1 MRAHSKEKLFARQ
14 AYHAPAVFRILA
26 VACFLLFAGG
36 MHVSATAAQNLNSL
50 ITINKSNAEL
60 LNIMGDIEEQSNF
73 LFVYNKDVDVH
84 RNASLNVEAQPL
96 AEVLSDLFNGSGIR
110 YSVEGSYIMLSPAA
124 AGTRAL
130 QQAIT
135 VTGKVMDGAFNEPMP
150 GVAIQVQGT
159 TTGTV
164 TDLDGNFTLE
174 VPSQDAV
181 LIFSFV
187 GYKTQNITVGSQ
199 RTINVTMQE
208 DTETLEEV
216 VVTALGIQRKEKSL
230 TYSTQV
236 VGGDELTRA
245 KDANMMNSLAGKT
258 AGVQILRSSSGLGG
272 SVKINIRGSRSVSGS
287 NQPLY
292 VIDGMPINSSS
303 SESTATALGGN
314 NDGANRDN
322 GDGISNLNPDDI
334 ESMNILKGPAAA
346 ALYGASAANGVVVI
360 TTKKGKVGRTS
371 VTFNSNTTWDWA
383 AYGIPE
389 FQNSYGGT
397 TTSWG
402 EKLPAGSDYDYTDG
416 FFNTGVTTINSI
428 ALSSGSETMQ
438 TYFSYA
444 NTYGKGVV
452 GKHSLNKH
460 NFNFRETANFFDKKL
475 QLDANVNLM
484 YQDVKNRP
492 ATGGYYLNPL
502 VGLYEFPRGGS
513 VQGEPDKSFNYY
525 KNNYSILD
533 PVRNLMTQN
542 WYTTPSSFTQNP
554 YWIINRTPNDGKRYR
569 TIANL
574 TASWTFNDH
583 WKLQARGNVDFVTDT
598 YRQKMYTG
606 TDTSLAGTNGRF
618 ISDSSHDL
626 NVYGDVLLTYN
637 QTFKDFSVNASVGAS
652 IKDMSGKSVGFDS
665 FNGGMYNPNIFSVGN
680 IMLGAGGASESIYHT
695 QEQAVFFTGQLGFKD
710 WLFLDVTARNDWT
723 STLAFTKYMNKGFF
737 YPSVG
742 LTWVMND
749 ALKMP
754 EWVDLGKVRA
764 AWSKVGNGLPNYISN
779 PLNSVGAGGVISF
792 NSRAPFSELKP
803 EMTTSIEV
811 GTEWR
816 FFGSRLGIDLT
827 YYLTHTKNQLF
838 TMSAPSGSK
847 YSSYYINAGDIKN
860 EGVEIVLDGTPVMTN
875 DFRWKTSVNFA
886 LNRNTVEELPE
897 GLGYLSLGGGGGGIA
912 YELRLEEG
920 GSFGDIYGYKFMRD
934 EQGKILTETDPDRN
948 SVLPVR
954 DDSDYKKLG
963 NISPDFNLG
972 WSNTFTYKGI
982 SLYFL
987 IDGRFGGDVMSIT
1000 QSELDGYG
1008 VSKVTGDAR
1017 DRGYVELEGQRFT
1030 DVEGFYNRVGGRSGS
1045 VTEHYL
1051 YSATN
1056 IRLRELS
1063 LGYSLPKKWFEN
1075 TPVIKGIDLSLVGRN
1090 LFFFMNNAPY
1100 DPEGTMSMGNSLQGI
1115 DVFGV
1120 PSTRSFG
1127 FNVKVNF

>member
-1 MRAHSKEKLFARQ
+1 MLRM
-14 AYHAPAVFRILA
+14 LA
-26 VACFLLFAGG
+26 VACLLLFAGG
-36 MHVSATAAQNLNSL
+36 INLSATAAQSLNSL
-50 ITINKSNAEL
+50 ITINKSNATL
-60 LNIMGDIEEQSNF
+60 LDVMGAIEQQSNY
-73 LFVYNKDVDVH
+73 LFVYNKDVNVQ
-84 RNASLNVEAQPL
+84 RNASLNVEDQPL
-96 AEVLSDLFNGSGIR
+96 ADVLADLFNGSGIR
-110 YSVEGSYIMLSPAA
+110 YSVEGSYIMLSAA
-124 AGTRAL
+124 KAVDAV

-135 VTGKVMDGAFNEPMP
+135 VNGKVMDGAFNEPMP

-187 GYKTQNITVGSQ
+187 GYKTQNVTVGTQ

-208 DTETLEEV
+208 DTETLDEV
-216 VVTALGIQRKEKSL
+216 VVTALGIQKKEKSL

-258 AGVQILRSSSGLGG
+258 AGVQIMRSSSGLGG

-303 SESTATALGGN
+303 SESTATIMGGN

-383 AYGIPE
+383 AYGVPE
-389 FQNSYGGT
+389 FQNSYGGVT
-397 TTSWG
+397 QSWG
-402 EKLPAGSDYDYTDG
+402 DPISGSPDYTDG

-428 ALSSGSETMQ
+428 SLSSGSESMQ

-484 YQDVKNRP
+484 FQDVKNRP
-492 ATGGYYLNPL
+492 SSGGYYLNPL
-502 VGLYEFPRGGS
+502 VGLYEFPRGGY
-513 VQGEPDKSFNYY
+513 VQGDESKSFEYY
-525 KNNYSILD
+525 KNNYEILN
-533 PVRNLMTQN
+533 PTRNLMTQN
-542 WYTTPSSFTQNP
+542 WYTTPNSFNQNP
-554 YWIINRTPNDGKRYR
+554 YWLLNRTPNDGKRYR

-574 TASWTFNDH
+574 TAAWTFNEH
-583 WKLQARGNVDFVTDT
+583 WKLQARGNVDFVTDS
-598 YRQKMYTG
+598 YQQKMYTG

-618 ISDSSHDL
+618 ITDSSHDL

-652 IKDMSGKSVGFDS
+652 IKDMSGKSTGFDS
-665 FNGGMYNPNIFSVGN
+665 FRGGMYNPNIFTVGN
-680 IMLGAGGASESIYHT
+680 INLNAGGSYANTYHN

-723 STLAFTKYMNKGFF
+723 STLAFTKYKNKGFF

-742 LTWVMND
+742 LTWVMNE

-792 NSRAPFSELKP
+792 NTTSPFDELKP

-816 FFGSRLGIDLT
+816 FFGSRLELDLT
-827 YYLTHTKNQLF
+827 YYQTHTKNQLF
-838 TMSAPSGSK
+838 TMEAPSGSK
-847 YSSYYINAGDIKN
+847 YSQYYINAGDIKN
-860 EGVEIVLDGTPVMTN
+860 EGIEMVLGGTPVMTN
-875 DFRWKTSVNFA
+875 DFRWKTSVNFS
-886 LNRNTVEELPE
+886 LNRNKVLKLAE
-897 GLGYLSLGGGGGGIA
+897 GLGYFNICGEPSAGA
-912 YELRLEEG
+912 YAMRLEEG
-920 GSFGDIYGYKFMRD
+920 GSFGDIYGYKFVRD
-934 EQGKILTETDPDRN
+934 EQGQIALDDVTGLPKKDDTD
-948 SVLPVR
+948 LQ
-954 DDSDYKKLG
+954 KLG
-963 NISPDFNLG
+963 NLTPDFNLG
-972 WSNTFTYKGI
+972 WANTFTYKGF

-987 IDGRFGGDVMSIT
+987 IDGRFGGDVMSLT
-1000 QSELDGYG
+1000 QAELDQYG
-1008 VSKVTGDAR
+1008 VSKATGDAR
-1017 DRGYVELEGQRFT
+1017 NRGYVELEGRRFT
-1030 DVEGFYNRVGGRSGS
+1030 DVQGFYTTVAGRSGI
-1045 VTEHYL
+1045 TEHYM
-1051 YSATN
+1051 YNATN

-1100 DPEGTMSMGNSLQGI
+1100 DPEGAISMGNSLQGV
-1115 DVFGV
+1115 DVFGM

>member
-1 MRAHSKEKLFARQ
+1 MRTHSKEKTFARRA
-14 AYHAPAVFRILA
+14 AYAPAVFRMLA

-36 MHVSATAAQNLNSL
+36 IGIPATAAQNLNSL
-50 ITINKSNAEL
+50 ITINKSNAKL
-60 LNIMGDIEEQSNF
+60 LDVMGAIEQQSNY
-73 LFVYNKDVDVH
+73 LFVYNKDVDVQ
-84 RNASLNVEAQPL
+84 RNASLNVEDRPL
-96 AEVLSDLFNGSGIR
+96 ADVLADLFNGSGIR
-110 YSVEGSYIMLSPAA
+110 YSVEGSYIMLSAA
-124 AGTRAL
+124 KAADAV

-187 GYKTQNITVGSQ
+187 GYKTQNVTVGTQ
-199 RTINVTMQE
+199 RNLNITMQE

-216 VVTALGIQRKEKSL
+216 VVTALGIQKKEKSL

-272 SVKINIRGSRSVSGS
+272 SVKISIRGSRSASGS

-303 SESTATALGGN
+303 SESTATVLGGN

-389 FQNSYGGT
+389 FQNSYGGE

-402 EKLPAGSDYDYTDG
+402 DPISGSPDYTDG

-428 ALSSGSETMQ
+428 SLSSGSEAMQ

-484 YQDVKNRP
+484 FQDVKNRP
-492 ATGGYYLNPL
+492 ASGGFYLNPL
-502 VGLYEFPRGGS
+502 VGVYTFPRGG
-513 VQGEPDKSFNYY
+513 VQSDPSKSFNYY
-525 KNNYSILD
+525 KNNYEIYDSE
-533 PVRNLMTQN
+533 RNLYTQN
-542 WYTTPSSFTQNP
+542 WYTTPNSFTQNP
-554 YWIINRTPNDGKRYR
+554 YWLLNKLPNDGKRYR

-574 TASWTFNDH
+574 TASWQFNEFL
-583 WKLQARGNVDFVTDT
+583 KLQARGNVDFVTDT
-598 YRQKMYTG
+598 YQMKMYAG
-606 TDTSLAGTNGRF
+606 TDTSIAGTNGRF
-618 ISDSSHDL
+618 ISDSSHDM

-637 QTFKDFSVNASVGAS
+637 RQFKDFSVNASLGAS
-652 IKDMSGKSVGFDS
+652 IKDISGKSTGFDS
-665 FNGGMYNPNIFSVGN
+665 FGGGLYNPNIFSVGN
-680 IMLGAGGASESIYHT
+680 INQNAAANSLTSYHE
-695 QEQAVFFTGQLGFKD
+695 QEQAVFFAGQLGYKD
-710 WLFLDVTARNDWT
+710 WLYLDVTARNDWT
-723 STLAFTKYMNKGFF
+723 STLAFTKYKNKGFF

-742 LTWVMND
+742 LTWILNES
-749 ALKMP
+749 LKMP
-754 EWVDLGKVRA
+754 EWVDLGKLRA
-764 AWSKVGNGLPNYISN
+764 AWSKVGNGLSRYISN
-779 PLNSVGAGGVISF
+779 PLNSVGKGGVIDF
-792 NSRAPFSELKP
+792 NSTEPFDELKP
-803 EMTTSIEV
+803 EMTTSVEV

-816 FFGSRLGIDLT
+816 FLGSRLELDLT
-827 YYLTHTKNQLF
+827 YYQTRTKNQLF
-838 TMSAPSGSK
+838 TLAAPSGSK
-847 YSSYYINAGDIKN
+847 YSQYYINAGDIKN
-860 EGVEIVLDGTPVMTN
+860 EGVEMVLGATPVITN

-886 LNRNTVEELPE
+886 LNRNTVVELAE
-897 GLGYLSLGGGGGGIA
+897 GLGYFDLGGNGGYGM
-912 YELRLEEG
+912 RLEKG
-920 GSFGDIYGYKFMRD
+920 GSFGDIYGYKFQRD
-934 EQGKILTETDPDRN
+934 EQGNVQFDKDG
-948 SVLPVR
+948 LPVANTT
-954 DDSDYKKLG
+954 DLQKVG
-963 NISPDFNLG
+963 NTSPDFNLG
-972 WSNTFTYKGI
+972 WSNTFTYKGF

-987 IDGRFGGDVMSIT
+987 IDGRFGGDVMSLT
-1000 QSELDGYG
+1000 QAELDLAG
-1008 VSKVTGDAR
+1008 VSKATGEAR
-1017 DRGYVELEGQRFT
+1017 DRGYVDFGGRRIT
-1030 DVEGFYNRVGGRSGS
+1030 DVAGFYNRVGGRQGA
-1045 VTEHYL
+1045 TEYYM

-1063 LGYSLPKKWFEN
+1063 LSYSLPKKWFEN
-1075 TPVIKGIDLSLVGRN
+1075 TPVIKGIDLSLIGRN
-1090 LFFFMNNAPY
+1090 LFFFMNNAPF
-1100 DPEGTMSMGNSLQGI
+1100 DPDGALSMGNSLQGV
-1115 DVFGV
+1115 DVYGM

>member
-14 AYHAPAVFRILA
+14 AYHAPVVFRILA

-110 YSVEGSYIMLSPAA
+110 YSVEGSYIMLSPVAA
-124 AGTRAL
+124 AGTRAA

-135 VTGKVMDGAFNEPMP
+135 VTGKVMDGAFNDPMP

-216 VVTALGIQRKEKSL
+216 VVTALGIQKKEKSL

-245 KDANMMNSLAGKT
+245 KDPNMINSLAGKT

-272 SVKINIRGSRSVSGS
+272 SVKMTIRGSRSVTGS

-292 VIDGMPINSSS
+292 VIDGVPINSSS
-303 SESTATALGGN
+303 SESTATVLGGN

-346 ALYGASAANGVVVI
+346 ALYGSSAANGVVVI

-371 VTFNSNTTWDWA
+371 VTFNSNTTWEWA

-389 FQNSYGGT
+389 FQNSYGGV

-402 EKLPAGSDYDYTDG
+402 DPINGSPDYTDG
-416 FFNTGVTTINSI
+416 FFNTGMTTINSVS
-428 ALSSGSETMQ
+428 LSSGSEAMQ

-444 NTYGKGVV
+444 NTYGKGIV
-452 GKHSLNKH
+452 GDHRLNKH

-484 YQDVKNRP
+484 FQDVKNRP
-492 ATGGYYLNPL
+492 ASGGYYLNPL
-502 VGLYEFPRGGS
+502 VGLYEFPRGGA
-513 VQGEPDKSFNYY
+513 VQGDPSKSFSYY
-525 KNNYSILD
+525 KNNYQIMDLE
-533 PVRNLMTQN
+533 RNLYTQN
-542 WYTTPSSFTQNP
+542 WFTTPSSFTQNP
-554 YWIINRTPNDGKRYR
+554 YWLLNKLPNDGKRYR

-574 TASWTFNDH
+574 SASWTFNEH
-583 WKLQARGNVDFVTDT
+583 WKLQARGNADFVTDS
-598 YRQKMYTG
+598 YQMKMYTG
-606 TDTSLAGTNGRF
+606 TDTSIAGTNGRF
-618 ISDSSHDL
+618 VSDSSHDL
-626 NVYGDVLLTYN
+626 SVYGDVLLTYN
-637 QTFKDFSVNASVGAS
+637 QTFKDFAVSATLGAS
-652 IKDMSGKSVGFDS
+652 IKDVSGKSAGFDS
-665 FNGGMYNPNIFSVGN
+665 FGGGLYNPNIFSVGN
-680 IMLGAGGASESIYHT
+680 INQNAAVNSLSTYHE
-695 QEQAVFFTGQLGFKD
+695 QEQAVFFAGQLGFRD

-723 STLAFTKYMNKGFF
+723 STLAFTKYKNKGFF

-754 EWVDLGKVRA
+754 EWVDLGKIRA
-764 AWSKVGNGLPNYISN
+764 AWSKVGNGLPRYTSN
-779 PLNSVGAGGVISF
+779 PLNSVGAGGVINY
-792 NSRAPFSELKP
+792 NSTEPFDELKP
-803 EMTTSIEV
+803 EMTTSWEF

-816 FFGSRLGIDLT
+816 FFGSRLEIDLT
-827 YYLTHTKNQLF
+827 YYQTHTKNQLF
-838 TMSAPSGSK
+838 TLNAPSGSK
-847 YSSYYINAGDIKN
+847 YSRYYINAGDIKN
-860 EGVEIVLDGTPVMTN
+860 EGVEMVLGGTPVMTN
-875 DFRWKTSVNFA
+875 DFRWKTSLNFA
-886 LNRNTVEELPE
+886 LNRNKVLELAE
-897 GLGYLSLGGGGGGIA
+897 GLNYFTVSSGGSSGYGM
-912 YELRLEEG
+912 RLEEG
-920 GSFGDIYGYKFMRD
+920 GSFGDIYGYKFQRD
-934 EQGKILTETDPDRN
+934 EQGKIMYDEN
-948 SVLPVR
+948 GLPLQ
-954 DDSDYKKLG
+954 DSSDLKKVG
-963 NISPDFNLG
+963 NTSPDFNMG
-972 WSNTFTYKGI
+972 WSNTFTWKGF

-987 IDGRFGGDVMSIT
+987 IDGRFGGDVMSLT
-1000 QSELDGYG
+1000 QAELDQYG
-1008 VSKVTGDAR
+1008 VTKITGDAR
-1017 DRGYVELEGQRFT
+1017 NRGYVNFDGRQIT
-1030 DVEGFYNRVGGRSGS
+1030 DVAGFYNKVAGRAGI
-1045 VTEHYL
+1045 TEY
-1051 YSATN
+1051 YMYDATN

-1075 TPVIKGIDLSLVGRN
+1075 TPVIKGIDVSLIGRN

-1100 DPEGTMSMGNSLQGI
+1100 DPEGALSVGNGLQGV
-1115 DVFGV
+1115 DVFGT

>member
-1 MRAHSKEKLFARQ
+1 MRTHSKEKTFAHQ
-14 AYHAPAVFRILA
+14 AHHAPAMLRMLA
-26 VACFLLFAGG
+26 VACLLLFAGG
-36 MHVSATAAQNLNSL
+36 INLSATAAQSLNSL
-50 ITINKSNAEL
+50 ITINKSNATL
-60 LNIMGDIEEQSNF
+60 LDVMGAIEQQSNY
-73 LFVYNKDVDVH
+73 LFVYNKDVNVQ
-84 RNASLNVEAQPL
+84 RNASLNVEDQPL
-96 AEVLSDLFNGSGIR
+96 ADVLADLFNGSGIR
-110 YSVEGSYIMLSPAA
+110 YSVEGSYIMLSAA
-124 AGTRAL
+124 KAVDAV

-135 VTGKVMDGAFNEPMP
+135 VNGKVMDGAFNEPMP

-187 GYKTQNITVGSQ
+187 GYKTQNVTVGTQ

-208 DTETLEEV
+208 DTETLDEV
-216 VVTALGIQRKEKSL
+216 VVTALGIQKKEKSL

-258 AGVQILRSSSGLGG
+258 AGVQIMRSSSGLGG

-303 SESTATALGGN
+303 SESTATIMGGN

-383 AYGIPE
+383 AYGVPE
-389 FQNSYGGT
+389 FQNSYGGVT
-397 TTSWG
+397 QSWG
-402 EKLPAGSDYDYTDG
+402 DPISGSPDYTDG

-428 ALSSGSETMQ
+428 SLSSGSESMQ

-484 YQDVKNRP
+484 FQDVKNRP
-492 ATGGYYLNPL
+492 SSGGYYLNPL
-502 VGLYEFPRGGS
+502 VGLYEFPRGGY
-513 VQGEPDKSFNYY
+513 VQGDESKSFEYY
-525 KNNYSILD
+525 KNNYEILN
-533 PVRNLMTQN
+533 PTRNLMTQN
-542 WYTTPSSFTQNP
+542 WYTTPNSFNQNP
-554 YWIINRTPNDGKRYR
+554 YWLLNRTPNDGKRYR

-574 TASWTFNDH
+574 TAAWTFNEH
-583 WKLQARGNVDFVTDT
+583 WKLQARGNVDFVTDS
-598 YRQKMYTG
+598 YQQKMYTG

-618 ISDSSHDL
+618 ITDSSHDL

-652 IKDMSGKSVGFDS
+652 IKDMSGKSTGFDS
-665 FNGGMYNPNIFSVGN
+665 FRGGMYNPNIFTVGN
-680 IMLGAGGASESIYHT
+680 INLNAGGSYANTYHN

-723 STLAFTKYMNKGFF
+723 STLAFTKYKNKGFF

-742 LTWVMND
+742 LTWVMNE

-792 NSRAPFSELKP
+792 NTTSPFDELKP

-816 FFGSRLGIDLT
+816 FFGSRLELDLT
-827 YYLTHTKNQLF
+827 YYQTHTKNQLF
-838 TMSAPSGSK
+838 TMEAPSGSK
-847 YSSYYINAGDIKN
+847 YSQYYINAGDIKN
-860 EGVEIVLDGTPVMTN
+860 EGIEMVLGGTPVMTN
-875 DFRWKTSVNFA
+875 DFRWKTSVNFS
-886 LNRNTVEELPE
+886 LNRNKVLKLAE
-897 GLGYLSLGGGGGGIA
+897 GLGYFNICGEPSAGA
-912 YELRLEEG
+912 YAMRLEEG
-920 GSFGDIYGYKFMRD
+920 GSFGDIYGYKFVRD
-934 EQGKILTETDPDRN
+934 EQGQIALDDVTGLPKKDDTD
-948 SVLPVR
+948 LQ
-954 DDSDYKKLG
+954 KLG
-963 NISPDFNLG
+963 NLTPDFNLG
-972 WSNTFTYKGI
+972 WANTFTYKGF

-987 IDGRFGGDVMSIT
+987 IDGRFGGDVMSLT
-1000 QSELDGYG
+1000 QAELDQYG
-1008 VSKVTGDAR
+1008 VSKATGDAR
-1017 DRGYVELEGQRFT
+1017 NRGYVELEGRRFT
-1030 DVEGFYNRVGGRSGS
+1030 DVQGFYTTVAGRSGI
-1045 VTEHYL
+1045 TEHYM
-1051 YSATN
+1051 YNATN

-1100 DPEGTMSMGNSLQGI
+1100 DPEGAISMGNSLQGV
-1115 DVFGV
+1115 DVFGM

>member
-1 MRAHSKEKLFARQ
+1 MRTHSKEKTFARRA
-14 AYHAPAVFRILA
+14 AYAPAVFRMLA

-36 MHVSATAAQNLNSL
+36 IGIPATAAQNLNSL
-50 ITINKSNAEL
+50 ITINKSNAKL
-60 LNIMGDIEEQSNF
+60 LDVMGAIEQQSNY
-73 LFVYNKDVDVH
+73 LFVYNKDVDVQ
-84 RNASLNVEAQPL
+84 RNASLNVEDRPL
-96 AEVLSDLFNGSGIR
+96 ADVLADLFNGSGIR
-110 YSVEGSYIMLSPAA
+110 YSVEGSYIMLSAA
-124 AGTRAL
+124 KAADAV

-187 GYKTQNITVGSQ
+187 GYKTQNVTVGTQ
-199 RTINVTMQE
+199 RNLNITMQE

-216 VVTALGIQRKEKSL
+216 VVTALGIQKKEKSL

-303 SESTATALGGN
+303 SESTATIMGGN

-383 AYGIPE
+383 AYGVPE
-389 FQNSYGGT
+389 FQNSYGGVT
-397 TTSWG
+397 QSWG
-402 EKLPAGSDYDYTDG
+402 DPISGSPDYTDG

-428 ALSSGSETMQ
+428 SLSSGSEAMQ

-484 YQDVKNRP
+484 FQDVKNRP
-492 ATGGYYLNPL
+492 SSGGYYLNPL
-502 VGLYEFPRGGS
+502 VGLYEFPRGGY
-513 VQGEPDKSFNYY
+513 VQGDESKSFEYY
-525 KNNYSILD
+525 KNNYEILN
-533 PVRNLMTQN
+533 PTRNLMTQN
-542 WYTTPSSFTQNP
+542 WYTTPNSFNQNP
-554 YWIINRTPNDGKRYR
+554 YWLLNRTPNDGKRYR

-574 TASWTFNDH
+574 TAAWTFNEH
-583 WKLQARGNVDFVTDT
+583 WKLQARGNVDFVTDS
-598 YRQKMYTG
+598 YQQKMYTG

-618 ISDSSHDL
+618 ITDSSHDL

-652 IKDMSGKSVGFDS
+652 IKDMSGKSTGFDS
-665 FNGGMYNPNIFSVGN
+665 FRGGMYNPNIFTVGN
-680 IMLGAGGASESIYHT
+680 INLNAGGSYANTYHN
-695 QEQAVFFTGQLGFKD
+695 QEQAVFFTGQLGFRD

-723 STLAFTKYMNKGFF
+723 STLAFTKYKNKGFF

-742 LTWVMND
+742 LTWVMNE

-792 NSRAPFSELKP
+792 NTTAPFDELKP

-816 FFGSRLGIDLT
+816 FFGSRLELDLT
-827 YYLTHTKNQLF
+827 YYQTHTKNQLF
-838 TMSAPSGSK
+838 TMEAPSGSK
-847 YSSYYINAGDIKN
+847 YSQYYINAGDIKN
-860 EGVEIVLDGTPVMTN
+860 EGIEMVLGGTPVMTN
-875 DFRWKTSVNFA
+875 DFRWKTSVNFS
-886 LNRNTVEELPE
+886 LNRNKVLELAE
-897 GLGYLSLGGGGGGIA
+897 GLGYFRICGESSAGA
-912 YELRLEEG
+912 YAMRLEEG
-920 GSFGDIYGYKFMRD
+920 GSFGDIYGYKFVRD
-934 EQGKILTETDPDRN
+934 EQGQIALDEVTGLPKKDDTD
-948 SVLPVR
+948 LQ
-954 DDSDYKKLG
+954 KLG
-963 NISPDFNLG
+963 NLTPDFNLG
-972 WSNTFTYKGI
+972 WANTFTYKGF

-987 IDGRFGGDVMSIT
+987 IDGRFGGDVMSLT
-1000 QSELDGYG
+1000 QAELDQYG
-1008 VSKVTGDAR
+1008 VSKATGDAR
-1017 DRGYVELEGQRFT
+1017 NRGYVELEGRRFT
-1030 DVEGFYNRVGGRSGS
+1030 DVQSFYTTVGGRSGI
-1045 VTEHYL
+1045 TEHYM
-1051 YSATN
+1051 YNATN

-1100 DPEGTMSMGNSLQGI
+1100 DPEGAISMGNSLQGV
-1115 DVFGV
+1115 DVFGM

>member
-1 MRAHSKEKLFARQ
+1 MRTHSKEKTFARRA
-14 AYHAPAVFRILA
+14 AYAPAVFRMLA

-36 MHVSATAAQNLNSL
+36 IGIPATAAQNLNSL
-50 ITINKSNAEL
+50 ITINKSNAKL
-60 LNIMGDIEEQSNF
+60 LDVMGAIEQQSNY
-73 LFVYNKDVDVH
+73 LFVYNKDVDVQ
-84 RNASLNVEAQPL
+84 RNASLNVEDRPL
-96 AEVLSDLFNGSGIR
+96 ADVLADLFNGSGIR
-110 YSVEGSYIMLSPAA
+110 YSVEGSYIMLSAA
-124 AGTRAL
+124 KAADAV

-187 GYKTQNITVGSQ
+187 GYKTQNVTVGTQ
-199 RTINVTMQE
+199 RNLNITMQE

-216 VVTALGIQRKEKSL
+216 VVTALGIQKKEKSL

-303 SESTATALGGN
+303 SESTATIMGGN

-383 AYGIPE
+383 AYGVPE
-389 FQNSYGGT
+389 FQNSYGGVT
-397 TTSWG
+397 QSWG
-402 EKLPAGSDYDYTDG
+402 DPISGSPDYTDG

-428 ALSSGSETMQ
+428 SLSSGSEAMQ

-452 GKHSLNKH
+452 GKHRLNKH

-484 YQDVKNRP
+484 FQDVKNRP
-492 ATGGYYLNPL
+492 SSGGYYLNPL
-502 VGLYEFPRGGS
+502 VGLYEFPRGGY
-513 VQGEPDKSFNYY
+513 VQGDESKSFKYY
-525 KNNYSILD
+525 KNNYEILN
-533 PVRNLMTQN
+533 PTRNLMTQN
-542 WYTTPSSFTQNP
+542 WYTTPNSFNQNP
-554 YWIINRTPNDGKRYR
+554 YWLLNRTPNDGKRYR

-574 TASWTFNDH
+574 TAAWTFNEH
-583 WKLQARGNVDFVTDT
+583 WKLQARGNVDFVTDS
-598 YRQKMYTG
+598 YQQKMYTG

-618 ISDSSHDL
+618 ITDSSHDL

-652 IKDMSGKSVGFDS
+652 IKDMSGKSTGFDS
-665 FNGGMYNPNIFSVGN
+665 FRGGMYNPNIFTVGN
-680 IMLGAGGASESIYHT
+680 INLNAGGSYANTYHN
-695 QEQAVFFTGQLGFKD
+695 QEQAVFFTGQLGFRD

-723 STLAFTKYMNKGFF
+723 STLAFTKYKNKGFF

-742 LTWVMND
+742 LTWVMNE

-792 NSRAPFSELKP
+792 NTTSPFDELKP

-816 FFGSRLGIDLT
+816 FFGSRLELDLT
-827 YYLTHTKNQLF
+827 YYQTHTKNQLF
-838 TMSAPSGSK
+838 TMEAPSGSK
-847 YSSYYINAGDIKN
+847 YSQYYINAGDIKN
-860 EGVEIVLDGTPVMTN
+860 EGIEMVLGGTPVMTN
-875 DFRWKTSVNFA
+875 DFRWKTSVNFS
-886 LNRNTVEELPE
+886 LNRNKVLELAE
-897 GLGYLSLGGGGGGIA
+897 GLGYFNICGEPSAGA
-912 YELRLEEG
+912 YAMRLEEG
-920 GSFGDIYGYKFMRD
+920 GSFGDIYGYKFVRD
-934 EQGKILTETDPDRN
+934 EQGQIALDEVTGLPKKDDTD
-948 SVLPVR
+948 LQ
-954 DDSDYKKLG
+954 KLG
-963 NISPDFNLG
+963 NLTPDFNLG
-972 WSNTFTYKGI
+972 WANTFTYKGF

-987 IDGRFGGDVMSIT
+987 IDGRFGGDVMSLT
-1000 QSELDGYG
+1000 QAELDQYG
-1008 VSKVTGDAR
+1008 VSKATGDAR
-1017 DRGYVELEGQRFT
+1017 NRGYVEMEGRRFT
-1030 DVEGFYNRVGGRSGS
+1030 DVQSFYTTVGGRSGI
-1045 VTEHYL
+1045 TEHYM
-1051 YSATN
+1051 YNATN

-1100 DPEGTMSMGNSLQGI
+1100 DPEGAISMGNSLQGV
-1115 DVFGV
+1115 DVFGM

>member
-1 MRAHSKEKLFARQ
+1 MRTHSKETQLRASSL
-14 AYHAPAVFRILA
+14 PALAVCRMLA
-26 VACFLLFAGG
+26 VACFLLVAGG
-36 MHVSATAAQNLNSL
+36 LSLSATAAQNLNSL
-50 ITINKSNAEL
+50 ITLNKTNATL
-60 LNIMGDIEEQSNF
+60 LSVMGDIEEQSNY
-73 LFVYNKDVDVH
+73 LFVYNKDVDVQ
-84 RNASLNVEAQPL
+84 RNASIHVEDQPL
-96 AEVLSDLFNGSGIR
+96 ASVLADLFNGSGIR
-110 YSVEGSYIMLSPAA
+110 YSVEGSYIMLSSAKA
-124 AGTRAL
+124 VEAV
-130 QQAIT
+130 QQSIT
-135 VTGKVMDGAFNEPMP
+135 VKGKVMDGAFNEPMP

-187 GYKTQNITVGSQ
+187 GYKTQNITVGTQ

-216 VVTALGIQRKEKSL
+216 VVTALGIQKKEKSL

-272 SVKINIRGSRSVSGS
+272 SVKINIRGSRSASGS

-303 SESTATALGGN
+303 SESTATVLGGN

-389 FQNSYGGT
+389 FQNSYGGE

-402 EKLPAGSDYDYTDG
+402 NPIEGSPDYTDG

-428 ALSSGSETMQ
+428 SLSSGSESMQ

-444 NTYGKGVV
+444 NTYGKGTV
-452 GKHSLNKH
+452 GKHRLNKH

-484 YQDVKNRP
+484 FQDVKNRP
-492 ATGGYYLNPL
+492 ASGGFYLNPL
-502 VGLYEFPRGGS
+502 VGVYTFPRGG
-513 VQGEPDKSFNYY
+513 VQSDPSKTFEYY
-525 KNNYSILD
+525 KNNYEVFD
-533 PVRNLMTQN
+533 TERNLYTQN
-542 WYTTPSSFTQNP
+542 WYTTPNSFTQNP
-554 YWIINRTPNDGKRYR
+554 YWLLNKLPNDGKRYR

-574 TASWTFNDH
+574 TASWQFNEYL
-583 WKLQARGNVDFVTDT
+583 KLQARGNVDFVTDT
-598 YRQKMYTG
+598 YQMKMYAG
-606 TDTSLAGTNGRF
+606 TDTSIAGTNGRF
-618 ISDSSHDL
+618 ISDSSHDM

-637 QTFKDFSVNASVGAS
+637 RQFKNFSFNASLGAS
-652 IKDMSGKSVGFDS
+652 IKDISGKSTGFDS
-665 FNGGMYNPNIFSVGN
+665 FGGGLYNPNIFSVGN
-680 IMLGAGGASESIYHT
+680 INQNAAANSLSSYHE
-695 QEQAVFFTGQLGFKD
+695 QEQAVFFAGQLGFKD
-710 WLFLDVTARNDWT
+710 WLYLDVTARNDWT
-723 STLAFTKYMNKGFF
+723 STLAFTKYKNKGFF

-742 LTWVMND
+742 LTWILNES
-749 ALKMP
+749 LKLP
-754 EWVDLGKVRA
+754 EWIDLGKIRG
-764 AWSKVGNGLPNYISN
+764 AWSKVGNGLSRYISN
-779 PLNSVGAGGVISF
+779 PLNSVGKGGVIDF
-792 NSRAPFSELKP
+792 NSTAPFDELKP
-803 EMTTSIEV
+803 EMTTSVEV

-816 FFGSRLGIDLT
+816 FFGSRLEIDLT
-827 YYLTHTKNQLF
+827 YYQTHTKNQLF
-838 TMSAPSGSK
+838 TLGAPSGSK
-847 YSSYYINAGDIKN
+847 YSQYYINAGDIKN
-860 EGVEIVLDGTPVMTN
+860 EGVEMVLGGTPVITN

-886 LNRNTVEELPE
+886 LNRNTVLELAE
-897 GLGYLSLGGGGGGIA
+897 GLGYFDLGGNGGYGM
-912 YELRLEEG
+912 RLEKG
-920 GSFGDIYGYKFMRD
+920 GSFGDIYGYKFQRD
-934 EQGKILTETDPDRN
+934 EQGNIQFDEDG
-948 SVLPVR
+948 LPVANTT
-954 DDSDYKKLG
+954 DLQKVG
-963 NISPDFNLG
+963 NTSPDFNLG

-987 IDGRFGGDVMSIT
+987 IDGRFGGDVMSLT
-1000 QSELDGYG
+1000 QAELDLAG
-1008 VSKVTGDAR
+1008 VSKATGDAR
-1017 DRGYVELEGQRFT
+1017 DRGYVDFGGRRIT
-1030 DVEGFYNRVGGRSGS
+1030 DVSGFYNRVGGRQGA
-1045 VTEHYL
+1045 TEYYM

-1063 LGYSLPKKWFEN
+1063 LSYSLPKKWFEN
-1075 TPVIKGIDLSLVGRN
+1075 TPVIKGIDLSLIGRN
-1090 LFFFMNNAPY
+1090 LFFFKNNAPF
-1100 DPEGTMSMGNSLQGI
+1100 DPDGALSMGNSLQGV
-1115 DVFGV
+1115 DVYGM